1 MEQRGTGHGALLSPR
16 PGGVNRTRARRG
28 AIVAARID
36 RKALQRPPYGRTLKL
51 AQTIDFGARTHH
63 VDEGT
68 YKATDRFVMV
78 DVGDPVVGA
87 ALLDPNAENRVIGT
101 IPWYL
106 TGGRP
111 YSAWSD
117 PSGRYA
123 YVTVRPHVATMNS
136 WISKIDLEPL
146 EEVQAHEIG
155 YGAVWVAENR
165 GNEITIIDV
174 ATDTVTGHIPV
185 PGDAHSVRFV
195 RF

>member
-1 MEQRGTGHGALLSPR
+1 M
-16 PGGVNRTRARRG
+16 
-28 AIVAARID
+28 
-36 RKALQRPPYGRTLKL
+36 QRPPYGRTLKL

-155 YGAVWVAENR
+155 YGAVWVAFSADGTR
-165 GNEITIIDV
+165 
-174 ATDTVTGHIPV
+174 AWVTNTGAIAPV
-185 PGDAHSVRFV
+185 QAPSSVM
-195 RF
+195 